1 MYFILSLYMNPASFE
16 VFITQLSFKKNNE
29 YTSVKVF
36 LKD

>member
-29 YTSVKVF
+29 YTATLEF
-36 LKD
+36 T